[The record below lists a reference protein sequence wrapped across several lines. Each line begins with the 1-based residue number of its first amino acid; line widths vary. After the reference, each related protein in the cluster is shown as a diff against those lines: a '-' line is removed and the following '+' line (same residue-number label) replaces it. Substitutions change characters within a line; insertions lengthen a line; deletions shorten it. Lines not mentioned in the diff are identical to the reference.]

1 MSKPKLQ
8 PLRLRAEDVEDI
20 TVLSACLQD
29 ATLSLGDIAWQPRQ
43 RRFALMLRRFR
54 WEDEAQQTLRG
65 ARKLGAKP
73 HFRSQAGLHFD
84 GVLRVQQQNLN
95 PAAKTEPLELL
106 SVLAEP
112 ALPAAPQTAADDAA
126 ADPAATLTLVF
137 AGGGAIR
144 LDVECIAAELQD
156 IGPPYPVRRVPKHR
170 TDD

>member
-84 GVLRVQQQNLN
+84 GVLRVRQQNLN

-112 ALPAAPQTAADDAA
+112 VQPAAPQADA
-126 ADPAATLTLVF
+126 ADPAAILTLVF